1 MVAFAQSAAERQSLG
16 NTANISSTGSKTV
29 KKYSLL
35 NHAAKLATDA
45 NVLSKRSGNPH
56 RVRSCHK
63 NRAYGQDAITIK
75 LSGNDVHNPNAS
87 YGGLQ
92 TCESIWACP
101 VCAARIAVEK
111 GQDILKALEWAKREN
126 LAPVMVAL
134 TARHHAGMQLSWFKD
149 LFKGSWEMFSSG
161 RRWKHFK
168 KKFGI
173 KHYIVNR
180 EVTRGDAGWHYH
192 MHLLLFLDFGELK
205 AAAADS
211 LQAELEAYWIHC
223 LETHGLEGLPE
234 IALHVSAH
242 GNVGQSYLT
251 KIGITINEKD
261 GKLEYEMTSSE
272 TKSGQSIWDI
282 LRHSYYGDES
292 ASALYIEF
300 IEAMQDTNFITF
312 SHELRDLIADI
323 ELPESESV
331 ASNEKSDFAEISP
344 YWWKIVRRS
353 GAMGKLLEQ
362 VMLTRDID
370 HLRQYLYHLQDELID
385 AGLLPEAAK
394 QWRFRTLSSED
405 FPEAIRLI

>member
-1 MVAFAQSAAERQSLG
+1 MILDFERESASLG

-35 NHAAKLATDA
+35 NRAAKLATDA

-56 RVRSCHK
+56 RIRSCHK

-75 LSGNDVHNPNAS
+75 LSGSDVHNPNAS

-92 TCESIWACP
+92 TCDSVWACP
-101 VCAARIAVEK
+101 VCAPRIAVEK
-111 GQDILKALEWAKREN
+111 GQDILKALEWAKQEN

-134 TARHHAGMQLSWFKD
+134 TARHHAGMQLAWFSG
-149 LFKGSWEMFSSG
+149 LFKGSWEMFASG
-161 RRWKHFK
+161 RRWKNFK

-173 KHYIVNR
+173 RHYIVNR
-180 EVTRGDAGWHYH
+180 EVTRGDSGWHYH
-192 MHLLLFLDFGELK
+192 MHLLLFLDFGALK

-211 LQAELEAYWIHC
+211 LQAELETYWIHC
-223 LETHGLEGLPE
+223 LEKHGLEGLPE
-234 IALHVSAH
+234 IALHVSSH
-242 GNVGQSYLT
+242 GNVGATYLT
-251 KIGITINEKD
+251 KIGITINEKS

-272 TKSGQSIWDI
+272 TKSGRSIWDI

-292 ASALYIEF
+292 ESALYIEF

-312 SHELRDLIADI
+312 SHGLGDLIADI
-323 ELPESESV
+323 ELPENESI

-344 YWWKIVRRS
+344 YWWKIVRRC

-362 VMLTRDID
+362 AMTSRDIA
-370 HLRQYLYHLQDELID
+370 HLKQYLWSLQDELID
-385 AGLLPEAAK
+385 AGLLPEQAK
-394 QWRFRTLSSED
+394 AYRFRPSSSED
-405 FPEAIRLI
+405 FAEGIRRL

>member
-180 EVTRGDAGWHYH
+180 EVTRGDSGWHYH

-261 GKLEYEMTSSE
+261 GRLEYEMTSSE

-394 QWRFRTLSSED
+394 QWRFRTLSTED

>member
-1 MVAFAQSAAERQSLG
+1 VVLSLQAGESQPLG

-35 NHAAKLATDA
+35 NRAAKLATDA

-56 RVRSCHK
+56 RIRSCHK

-92 TCESIWACP
+92 TCDSVWACP
-101 VCAARIAVEK
+101 VCASRIAVEK
-111 GQDILKALEWAKREN
+111 GQDILKALEWAKQEN

-134 TARHHAGMQLSWFKD
+134 TARHHAGMQLAWFSG
-149 LFKGSWEMFSSG
+149 LFKGSWEMFASG
-161 RRWKHFK
+161 RRWKNFK

-173 KHYIVNR
+173 RHYIVNR
-180 EVTRGDAGWHYH
+180 EVTRGDSGWHYH
-192 MHLLLFLDFGELK
+192 MHLLLFLDFGALK

-211 LQAELEAYWIHC
+211 LQAELETYWIHC
-223 LETHGLEGLPE
+223 LEKHGLEGLPE
-234 IALHVSAH
+234 IALHVSSH
-242 GNVGQSYLT
+242 GNVGATYLT
-251 KIGITINEKD
+251 KIGITINEKS

-272 TKSGQSIWDI
+272 TKSGRSIWDI

-292 ASALYIEF
+292 ESALYIEF

-312 SHELRDLIADI
+312 SHGLGDLIADI
-323 ELPESESV
+323 ELPENESI

-344 YWWKIVRRS
+344 YWWKIVRRA

-362 VMLTRDID
+362 AMSSRDVN
-370 HLRQYLYHLQDELID
+370 HLRQYLWHLQDELID
-385 AGLLPEAAK
+385 AGLMADVEKAY
-394 QWRFRTLSSED
+394 RFRPPTSED
-405 FPEAIRLI
+405 FAEAIRRL